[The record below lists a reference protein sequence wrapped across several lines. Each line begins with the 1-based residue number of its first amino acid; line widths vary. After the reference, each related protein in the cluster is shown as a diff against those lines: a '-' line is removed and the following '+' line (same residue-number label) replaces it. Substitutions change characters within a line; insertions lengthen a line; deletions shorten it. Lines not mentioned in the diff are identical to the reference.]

1 MGKKEKNAEGKVEVQ
16 TEMLVNCHINK
27 IYKCIF
33 FFFWQSQA
41 ETWKSPPPP
50 RLAIVK
56 KER

>member
-33 FFFWQSQA
+33 FFFGKA
-41 ETWKSPPPP
+41 K
-50 RLAIVK
+50 RKLGKALLLLV
-56 KER
+56 